1 MTTYAHPFLC
11 LWCPRLHGRDEGPM
25 PAELSCDAY
34 PESIPDKIVNN
45 EVDHREPVKGD
56 SGLRFEP
63 IAGLTD
69 ADMDRM
75 VFRRPR

>member
-1 MTTYAHPFLC
+1 
-11 LWCPRLHGRDEGPM
+11 M
-25 PAELSCDAY
+25 PVELYCDAY
-34 PESIPDKIVNN
+34 PESIPDEMVNN

-75 VFRRPR
+75 VFTRPT